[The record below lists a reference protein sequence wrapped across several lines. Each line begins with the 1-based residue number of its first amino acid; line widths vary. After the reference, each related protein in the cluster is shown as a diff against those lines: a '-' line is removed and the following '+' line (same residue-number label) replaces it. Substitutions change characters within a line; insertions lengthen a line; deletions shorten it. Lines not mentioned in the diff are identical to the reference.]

1 MTRLPRIAIS
11 IGDPAGVGAEITLK
25 ALRDE
30 ELSALAEWLVVA
42 DSAALDAAGRA
53 CDLDASALPF
63 TLVETGDLPGDHAL
77 EFGQLRAEYGTA
89 AIGYVA
95 RAVELCMNG
104 QADAMVTAPLNKEA
118 VTLSGSIFSG
128 HTEYIAELTGAT
140 ESRMLLVSEKL
151 ATVHVSTH
159 IPLERA
165 CKLDKHRIL
174 RTIQLGNEALTLM
187 RLRPPRI
194 AVCGLNPH
202 AGEHGLF
209 GEQDAAV
216 IAPAI
221 AEARALSID
230 CSGPHSPDTI
240 FVRGVRGEFDLI
252 VAMYHDQGHIPM
264 KLVDFEGTVN
274 VSLGMPII
282 RTSVDHGTAFDIAG
296 RNLANAENMKAAMRL
311 AVRMAAGKLAMSG
324 ADSRAAANDSGD
336 PVRQTACATD
346 SGVSR

>member
-11 IGDPAGVGAEITLK
+11 IGDPAGVGAEIALK
-25 ALRDE
+25 ALQDKQ
-30 ELSALAEWLVVA
+30 LSAMAEWLLVA
-42 DSAALDAAGRA
+42 DRAALDAASRSCGIEAR
-53 CDLDASALPF
+53 DLPCVLF
-63 TLVETGDLPGDHAL
+63 ETGDLPAGHAFG
-77 EFGQLRAEYGTA
+77 FGQLRAEYGAA
-89 AIGYVA
+89 AIGYVK
-95 RAVELCMNG
+95 RAAELCMSG
-104 QADAMVTAPLNKEA
+104 EADAMVTAPLNKEA
-118 VTLSGSIFSG
+118 VTLSGRSFSG

-151 ATVHVSTH
+151 ATVHVTTH

-165 CKLDKHRIL
+165 CKLEQRRIV
-174 RTIQLGNEALTLM
+174 RTIVLGNEALTLM
-187 RLRPPRI
+187 RLKPPRI

-209 GEQDAAV
+209 GTQDAV
-216 IAPAI
+216 TIAPAI
-221 AEARALSID
+221 AEARALGID

-296 RNLANAENMKAAMRL
+296 RNLANADNMKAAMKL
-311 AVRMAAGKLAMSG
+311 AVRMAAGKMKLSK
-324 ADSRAAANDSGD
+324 AA
-336 PVRQTACATD
+336 QTAVAID
-346 SGVSR
+346 GGVSR